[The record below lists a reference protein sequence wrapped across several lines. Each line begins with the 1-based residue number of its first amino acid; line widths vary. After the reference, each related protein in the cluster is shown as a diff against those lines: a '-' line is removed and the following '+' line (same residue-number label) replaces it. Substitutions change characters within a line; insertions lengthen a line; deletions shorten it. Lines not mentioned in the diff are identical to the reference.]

1 MVGPHPGCKR
11 VSLRSEI
18 WDGFRSENKGLE
30 FMQAREVMARSK
42 KEEVPHR
49 ELEGGFWLNHIL
61 LTSKFL
67 VWGVLAVTHLRH

>member
-1 MVGPHPGCKR
+1 MR
-11 VSLRSEI
+11 
-18 WDGFRSENKGLE
+18 NKGLR
-30 FMQAREVMARSK
+30 FMQAWEVVARSK

-49 ELEGGFWLNHIL
+49 ELEGGFWLNHVL